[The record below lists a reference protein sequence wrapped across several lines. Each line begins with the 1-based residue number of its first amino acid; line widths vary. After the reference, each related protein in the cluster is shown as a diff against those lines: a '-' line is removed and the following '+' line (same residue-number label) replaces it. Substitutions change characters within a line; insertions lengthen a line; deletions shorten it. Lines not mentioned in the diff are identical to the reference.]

1 MSAEKDLRTGVNFLY
16 FVVGWSVGLSISAL
30 FAPRS
35 GEQTRATLVLKANE
49 LKGRAAAA
57 VENGKNMV
65 SDKKD
70 QLAAA
75 VEAGR
80 EVYKQEVAKAK
91 ATGTETQG

>member
-1 MSAEKDLRTGVNFLY
+1 MSAEADLRTGSTFLY
-16 FVVGWSVGLSISAL
+16 FVVGLSVGLSISAL
-30 FAPRS
+30 FTPKS

-70 QLAAA
+70 QIAAA
-75 VEAGR
+75 VDAGR
-80 EVYKQEVAKAK
+80 EVYKQEIAKSK
-91 ATGTETQG
+91 AAGSETQS